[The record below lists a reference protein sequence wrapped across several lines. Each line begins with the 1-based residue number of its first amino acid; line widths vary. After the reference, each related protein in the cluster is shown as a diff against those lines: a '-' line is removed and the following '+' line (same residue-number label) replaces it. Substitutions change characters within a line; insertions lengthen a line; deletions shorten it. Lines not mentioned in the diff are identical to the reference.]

1 MRGKRLESEGR
12 ENKEGERVSKKYSI
26 LDPNKPQFRLV
37 NKEEVAK

>member
-12 ENKEGERVSKKYSI
+12 ENKEGERVSKKYI